1 MKCKTFAEN
10 SEFSKDVNQKSLHF
24 PCSYGR
30 HKDLC
35 SDEDDETQ
43 AHSDLTDFAVE
54 ETSWRVHGA
63 PSVPV
68 RKETAGT
75 AVEERPALSC
85 SILWAP
91 KNQPSTLI
99 SLASLRDLSENY
111 IKSLHHREQGLSVK

>member
-54 ETSWRVHGA
+54 ETSWWLHGA

-68 RKETAGT
+68 RKEKRLL
-75 AVEERPALSC
+75 EQ
-85 SILWAP
+85 LWR
-91 KNQPSTLI
+91 K
-99 SLASLRDLSENY
+99 DL
-111 IKSLHHREQGLSVK
+111 L